1 MTLTE
6 TEQKFNHD
14 LKLLPKSH
22 SLVHFTRD
30 VRKVG
35 PLYWMTVFKYEICN
49 GIVRNYFHVN
59 RCFMNVLFTMANKF
73 QFHYANSLLSSAHES
88 DEANVEACEDI
99 IVGEHEFG
107 EELQQQFNSLP
118 TQLLCVADK
127 LNFRHTSYRLLDV
140 LGFSKSDDSYEFY
153 FVVNFV
159 HSNDR

>member
-1 MTLTE
+1 
-6 TEQKFNHD
+6 
-14 LKLLPKSH
+14 
-22 SLVHFTRD
+22 
-30 VRKVG
+30 
-35 PLYWMTVFKYEICN
+35 
-49 GIVRNYFHVN
+49 
-59 RCFMNVLFTMANKF
+59 MANKF

-153 FVVNFV
+153 FVDAQPIPIDNNNNLAHFQPLQPNELGSLPKNTVKSLPINTFW
-159 HSNDR
+159 SLPMIAL